1 MSNFFIEVVSPSF
14 SIVAVSV

>member
-1 MSNFFIEVVSPSF
+1 MSNFFIEVVSPSY